1 MENNNLLDY
10 LPGYVQDYREI
21 REIALVEQGE
31 FDDLWV
37 EKDQIL
43 DNAFIMDADDYG
55 VSRYET
61 ILGIVKKPSETLD
74 ERKFNILVKVNEQLP
89 YTMNALKEKLKNLC
103 GADGYRVIL
112 THTTYTLE
120 IKVALV
126 AKNNFDA
133 VTEMVKRVVP
143 CNLVCV
149 ISIIYNTN
157 AVLHGFTHGELADYT
172 QYELRNEVFTHGN

>member
-1 MENNNLLDY
+1 MANNKLIEY
-10 LPGYVQDYREI
+10 LPEFVRDYREI
-21 REIALVEQGE
+21 IVITDTEQEE
-31 FDDLWV
+31 FDLLWE

-43 DNAFIMDADDYG
+43 NNAFVEDADEYG
-55 VSRYET
+55 VERYES
-61 ILGIVKKPSETLD
+61 ILGIIKTPSETLD